1 MQNWDALSVADWAMR
16 ARLLSYTIFG
26 VDKGGVDRVIISSSP
41 SALAIIVEMKE
52 LNVSRSYTEPTGKF
66 NARDMNDQYDYKN
79 YKFAL

>member
-1 MQNWDALSVADWAMR
+1 MSIYNNE
-16 ARLLSYTIFG
+16 
-26 VDKGGVDRVIISSSP
+26 VDPNVLMWEKLEQERFETMGDKKFQKW
-41 SALAIIVEMKE
+41 MKE